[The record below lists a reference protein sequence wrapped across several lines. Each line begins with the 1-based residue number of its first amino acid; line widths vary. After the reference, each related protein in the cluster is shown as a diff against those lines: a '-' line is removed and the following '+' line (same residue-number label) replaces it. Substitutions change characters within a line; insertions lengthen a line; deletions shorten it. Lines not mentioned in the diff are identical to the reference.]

1 MSPLLDYTTTVPVS
15 RTISQIQA
23 KLVEHGARA
32 VMMEYDDQGRIKALA
47 FKVKMPNGELPIRLP
62 IDATATLK
70 VLQRQYAGREIP
82 GRYANEEHAYR
93 VAWRIIK
100 DWVEAQMSLLET
112 EMVKMEE
119 IFLPYVITRSGQTLY
134 QVMAE
139 KRFLL
144 GSGEDS
150 DASRGNSHD

>member
-1 MSPLLDYTTTVPVS
+1 MPLLDYTTSVPVFKTVP
-15 RTISQIQA
+15 QIQA

-32 VMMEYDDQGRIKALA
+32 VMTEYDDRSRISALA
-47 FKVKMPNGELPIRLP
+47 FKVRTPNGELPVRLP

-70 VLQRQYAGREIP
+70 VLQRQYASREIP

-100 DWVEAQMSLLET
+100 DWIEAQISLLET

-139 KRFLL
+139 RHFML
-144 GSGEDS
+144 GPAER
-150 DASRGNSHD
+150 AL

>member
-1 MSPLLDYTTTVPVS
+1 L
-15 RTISQIQA
+15 R
-23 KLVEHGARA
+23 
-32 VMMEYDDQGRIKALA
+32 
-47 FKVKMPNGELPIRLP
+47 
-62 IDATATLK
+62 
-70 VLQRQYAGREIP
+70 VLQRQAYNREIP
-82 GRYANEEHAYR
+82 ARYANKEEHAYR

-119 IFLPYVITRSGQTLY
+119 IFLPYVITPWGKTVY

-144 GSGEDS
+144 GPGK
-150 DASRGNSHD
+150 